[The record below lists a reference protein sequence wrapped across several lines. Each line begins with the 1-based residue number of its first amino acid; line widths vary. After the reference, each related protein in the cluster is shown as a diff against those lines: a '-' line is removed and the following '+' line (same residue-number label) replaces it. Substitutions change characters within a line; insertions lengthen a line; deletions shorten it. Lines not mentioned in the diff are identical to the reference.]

1 MVYFPIPIA
10 LIMFMAVTGLLM
22 VSFLLYQA
30 YGISVGRTTYETLKR
45 NQLLK
50 DTAAAAAAAAKLQDS
65 NLCNADAKYGD
76 AHMQDV
82 GEQRNGSS
90 SSRQA
95 ASNGSAA
102 AAAGSAADS
111 AGSWRGKLLF
121 WRRQQQ
127 QQQQLVNYYDRGF
140 WGNWCEVIWPDAF
153 LQQYRQ
159 QLAAHSKEE

>member
-1 MVYFPIPIA
+1 
-10 LIMFMAVTGLLM
+10 MFMAVTGLLM
-22 VSFLLYQA
+22 LSFFLYQA

-50 DTAAAAAAAAKLQDS
+50 DTAAAAAAATKLQDS
-65 NLCNADAKYGD
+65 NLCNADAKYCD
-76 AHMQDV
+76 VDVRDV

-90 SSRQA
+90 SSSRRA

-102 AAAGSAADS
+102 AAAAAAAAGSAADS
-111 AGSWRGKLLF
+111 TGSWRGKLLF
-121 WRRQQQ
+121 WRRQQQQQQQ

-159 QLAAHSKEE
+159 QLAAHSKDE